1 MPLSGS
7 GLDRYFSFSSRGS
20 TFGTEILAGLT
31 TFSTLSYVLV
41 VNPLILADAGM
52 DRGALITVTALVAAL
67 FTLIMALR
75 TNYPLA
81 MAPGMGVN
89 AYVAVQ
95 VCQGMHIPWQAA
107 LGMVFYSGILFLIV
121 SVTGIRR
128 KILDSFPD
136 NFKKTVGTGI
146 GFFIAFLGL
155 KNAHII
161 VGNPLALVSLG
172 HFTSPTVL
180 LGFGGILLAIALVYR
195 RVPGALVISI
205 IALTILG
212 LFLPGTAPHSRITPL
227 PASIFSLPN
236 SMAPVFL
243 KLDLLYFWQH
253 PAQSLPI
260 VLALLFGDLFSAM
273 AVLLAIGTAAK
284 LNDEHG
290 NLPKLKEAL
299 SADAAAASVGALFG
313 TTTTIIYIESAAGVE
328 QGGRTGLTSVSTAI
342 CFLAALF
349 LTPLIAIIPSVATT
363 PALVMVGIFMMQGF
377 NDLDLKDGVIAATAV
392 VTVLLMVLASAS
404 DGLAL
409 GFITNIVVLLMVG
422 KYRQIKPVAYV
433 LVLLFLIHYIFN

>member
-1 MPLSGS
+1 MDFETRSPAVLTPNSQNAFVRR
-7 GLDRYFSFSSRGS
+7 LDRYFSFSSRGS

-52 DRGALITVTALVAAL
+52 ERGALITVTALVAAL
-67 FTLIMALR
+67 FTVIMGLR

-81 MAPGMGVN
+81 MAPRMGVN

-107 LGMVFYSGILFLIV
+107 LGMVFYSGLLFLAV
-121 SVTGIRR
+121 SATGLRR
-128 KILDSFPD
+128 KILESFPD

-155 KNAHII
+155 KNAGII
-161 VGNPLALVSLG
+161 AANPLSLVSLG
-172 HFTSPTVL
+172 SFASPVVM
-180 LGFGGILLAIALVYR
+180 LGFAGVLLAIALVYR

-205 IALTILG
+205 VVLTIAG
-212 LFLPGTAPHSRITPL
+212 LFLPGTAPHARITQI
-227 PASIFSLPN
+227 PARVLSLPK
-236 SMAPVFL
+236 SIGPVFL
-243 KLDLLYFWQH
+243 KLDLLYVWRH
-253 PAQSLPI
+253 PAQCVPI
-260 VLALLFGDLFSAM
+260 VLTLLFSDLFSAM
-273 AVLLAIGTAAK
+273 AVLLAIGA
-284 LNDEHG
+284 
-290 NLPKLKEAL
+290 
-299 SADAAAASVGALFG
+299 VFG

-328 QGGRTGLTSVSTAI
+328 QGGRTGLTSISTAI
-342 CFLAALF
+342 CFLSALF
-349 LTPLIAIIPSVATT
+349 LTPLIAVIPPVATA

-377 NDLDLKDGVIAATAV
+377 NDLNLRDGVIAATAV

-409 GFITNIVVLLMVG
+409 WFITNILVLALVG
-422 KYRQIKPVAYV
+422 RRREVKPFGYV
-433 LVLLFLIHYIFN
+433 LMLLFLIHYVVN